1 MCCCWGKHKRKP
13 QKSKTRRKRDWN
25 LKEIFLFHIMQSV
38 EIYKLLC
45 WEGIR
50 IFMPTRVCILSCF
63 RISQPFN
70 WINVTNQFEMDCWM
84 ILKIDV
90 LLACVLMWKYKRDCE
105 IDVYGNDSLR
115 LGGNVFRIFHIIL
128 LYSLWSAST
137 AKRRERF
144 HFRFICF
151 NLNRSISTTASSLA
165 LTRIWK
171 CNKTFKLTLPS
182 SWRRHNSE

>member
-1 MCCCWGKHKRKP
+1 MCCCWGKQKRKP

-38 EIYKLLC
+38 EIYKLVS

-50 IFMPTRVCILSCF
+50 NFMPTRVCFLSCF

-128 LYSLWSAST
+128 SYSLRSAST

-151 NLNRSISTTASSLA
+151 NLNRSISTTASFFA

-171 CNKTFKLTLPS
+171 CNKPF
-182 SWRRHNSE
+182 